1 MRRATRVVGS
11 GVLVGA
17 LALGLTSTISTAS
30 ANETEPT
37 PTPTPTATTPAPSDS
52 APAPQAQAAEDDPIV
67 SEAAPWGGSYP
78 IVQETN
84 FAEPRRAVN
93 SEAYSD
99 FSQLDEL
106 ERLICGTFKQPDGS
120 STPLCSQRTLRP
132 EAQRKATV
140 IQMSVSRME
149 RSKRVGRKLVEA
161 AKWGVTVRFVH
172 GADSQSSA
180 SRSLARQLNG
190 ATYKGRHTGWFKIC
204 AKGKSLACISTAKG
218 GIIHTKSLIIGSTN
232 PAGQTVS
239 YTRNGQPAASVV
251 WYGSANLGGPS
262 GEYTWNNGQTIY
274 NDKLLYIQSAA
285 MFQDLLSE
293 RTVSGNNYPGYIRST
308 SLANNRFGF
317 DSAPA
322 AGYRQAY
329 ADYGM
334 FYSNLSNYTVYAS
347 PIAATPLNGK
357 DPIMAAL
364 NRVIP
369 DDQCKI
375 KVLENRWKYRR
386 LAIAEKLVDLSDG
399 GCDVSVVAFQDD
411 LAENRALHCQ
421 IYIRVCRPILDELR
435 KANVHIIAA
444 WAKPHDKV
452 ILIDALLKKNTQNP
466 SEVQANGAAWPAS
479 GGARATMVQAGSA
492 ALTGSNLLSSD
503 EVTTESLDP
512 DVYADYLQHW
522 RNIGRSYEYKIYPY

>member
-1 MRRATRVVGS
+1 MTRLLGS
-11 GVLVGA
+11 GVLAGA
-17 LALGLTSTISTAS
+17 LALGLTSTISTAT
-30 ANETEPT
+30 ANEVTPT
-37 PTPTPTATTPAPSDS
+37 PTPTQTATTPAPSDS
-52 APAPQAQAAEDDPIV
+52 APDPQAQAADGPV
-67 SEAAPWGGSYP
+67 AAAAAPWDTPGYP
-78 IVQETN
+78 IIQETN
-84 FAEPRRAVN
+84 FAEPRRSVN

-106 ERLICGTFKQPDGS
+106 ERLICGTFKVPDGS
-120 STPLCSQRTLRP
+120 STPLCSQRSLRP
-132 EAQRKATV
+132 EAQRRATY

-149 RSKRVGRKLVEA
+149 RSKRVGRKLIEA
-161 AKWGVTVRFVH
+161 AKWGVNVRFVH
-172 GADSQSSA
+172 GADSQSAA
-180 SRSLARQLNG
+180 SRSLASQLNS
-190 ATYKGRHTGWFKIC
+190 ATFKGIHTGWFKIC

-218 GIIHTKSLIIGSTN
+218 GIIHTKSLIIGSSN

-239 YTRNGQPAASVV
+239 YTREGKPAASVV

-285 MFQDLLSE
+285 MFQDLLGE
-293 RTVSGNNYPGYIRST
+293 RTVSGNNYPGYIRAA
-308 SLANNRFGF
+308 SLANTRFGYPGAKVN
-317 DSAPA
+317 D
-322 AGYRQAY
+322 GYKSDY

-334 FYSNLSNYTVYAS
+334 FYSNLSNYTVHAS

-369 DDQCKI
+369 DDKCKI

-386 LAIAEKLVDLSDG
+386 LAIAEKLVELSNG

-435 KANVHIIAA
+435 TANVHIIAA

-452 ILIDALLKKNTQNP
+452 ILIEALLKKNPQNP
-466 SEVQANGAAWPAS
+466 LEVQANGAPWPTS

-492 ALTGSNLLSSD
+492 ALTGSNLLASD

-512 DVYADYLQHW
+512 DVYADYVQHW